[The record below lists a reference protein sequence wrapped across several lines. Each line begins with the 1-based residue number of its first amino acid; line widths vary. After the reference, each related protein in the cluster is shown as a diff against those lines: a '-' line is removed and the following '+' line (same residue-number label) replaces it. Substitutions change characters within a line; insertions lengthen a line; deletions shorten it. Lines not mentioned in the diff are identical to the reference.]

1 MQQLAKYAYINA
13 KIRAMLSYL
22 LTPEEFSRLLEAKD
36 VYEALDGLKGNPY
49 ANIADEAAHSVFN
62 LELLE
67 KTLIKNDLSIYRK
80 VYRSIQSKIEKEFVY
95 LLMSRYEIEELKVV
109 LRLWHQKTPVN
120 VQDYLLGEDIAYKI
134 DYKKLILA
142 QNIEEIILILDETPY
157 KKPLL
162 KAKDR
167 YKEKDNS
174 FYLEAAL
181 DLDYYKRLWDIV
193 EKFSSLDKQMS
204 YKTLGVEIDIENIN
218 WLIRLRKYYSL
229 GMADMLDF
237 VIPGGSRINK
247 EVVRNFYTTNGL
259 SKVAEAVSL
268 GPFMKIK
275 DMAFDNIDLLE
286 NFLYEIL
293 LKETRR
299 ALAGFPFTIST
310 VLGYFNLKRRETKNI
325 VSLLYAKNYGFKSG
339 QIAPLLSL

>member
-22 LTPEEFSRLLEAKD
+22 LTPEAFSRLLEAKD
-36 VYEALDGLKGNPY
+36 VYEALDGLKGTPY
-49 ANIADEAAHSVFN
+49 ADIAEEVLHGTFN

-67 KTLIKNDLSIYRK
+67 RKLIKNDLDIYRK
-80 VYRSIQSKIEKEFVY
+80 VCRSIQSKVEKEFAY
-95 LLMSRYEIEELKVV
+95 LLMSRYEIEELKVI
-109 LRLWHQKTPVN
+109 LRLRHQKTPVDL
-120 VQDYLLGEDIAYKI
+120 QDYLLGENIANII
-134 DYKKLILA
+134 DYKKIISS
-142 QNIEEIILILDETPY
+142 QNIEEIILVLDETPY

-162 KAKDR
+162 RVKDK

-181 DLDYYKRLWDIV
+181 DLDYYNRLAKNVD
-193 EKFSSLDKQMS
+193 KLSSMDKQMCQ
-204 YKTLGVEIDIENIN
+204 KVLGVEIDIENIN

-237 VIPGGSRINK
+237 VIPGGARINK
-247 EVVRNFYTTNGL
+247 DVVRNFYTTNGL
-259 SKVAEAVSL
+259 TKVAEAVSL

-275 DMAFDNIDLLE
+275 DLAFENIDLLE

-293 LKETRR
+293 LKETKR
-299 ALAGFPFTIST
+299 ALAGFPFTIAT
-310 VLGYFNLKRRETKNI
+310 ILGYFNLKRRETKNI
-325 VSLLYAKNYGFKSG
+325 VSLLYAKNYGWKSDR
-339 QIAPLLSL
+339 IAPLLSL